1 MSKLSEMPPKMQA
14 IAVLA
19 VVLGLSIAGY
29 FFYYKSLDD
38 ANKAAQ
44 QQLEAKLSEN
54 QNLRQYEPKLQE
66 MNRQIAMLQ
75 EQLEIQKR
83 IVPDEKEADQFMR
96 LMQDTAAQAGI
107 EIRRY
112 TAKPVATK
120 EFFTEA
126 PFEVELDGSYYNML
140 GFFERVGKLER
151 IINVGGLKVAGLKK
165 ASEAGTRKT
174 YQYAPSETVAS
185 TCTATAFFSH
195 DAAAAQNTQKNGKT
209 PATAGAPAGA
219 TTAQVRQ

>member
-1 MSKLSEMPPKMQA
+1 MTKLSEMPPKMQA
-14 IAVLA
+14 IAAAA
-19 VVLGLSIAGY
+19 VVLGLTLVGY
-29 FFYYKSLDD
+29 FMYYKSIDD
-38 ANKAAQ
+38 SNRAAQ
-44 QQLEAKLSEN
+44 QQLTAKLAEN

-83 IVPDEKEADQFMR
+83 IVPDEKEVDQFMR
-96 LMQDTAAQAGI
+96 LMQDTAMQSGI
-107 EIRRY
+107 EVRRY

-140 GFFERVGKLER
+140 GFFERVAKLER
-151 IINVGGLKVAGLKK
+151 IINVGTLKMATVKK
-165 ASEAGTRKT
+165 ASDAGSKKR
-174 YQYAPSETVAS
+174 YDYAPSETVAA
-185 TCTATAFFSH
+185 TCTATTFFSH
-195 DAAAAQNTQKNGKT
+195 DAAPQSTQQSGTK
-209 PATAGAPAGA
+209 AAGAAPA

>member
-1 MSKLSEMPPKMQA
+1 MTKLTEMPPKMQA
-14 IAVLA
+14 IAAVA
-19 VVLGLSIAGY
+19 VVLGLSLAGY
-29 FFYYKSLDD
+29 FMYYKAIDD
-38 ANKAAQ
+38 ANKTAQ
-44 QQLEAKLSEN
+44 QQLSAKLAEN

-96 LMQDTAAQAGI
+96 LMQDTAMQSGI
-107 EIRRY
+107 EVRRY

-126 PFEVELDGSYYNML
+126 PFEVEIDGSYYNML
-140 GFFERVGKLER
+140 GFFERVAKLER
-151 IINVGGLKVAGLKK
+151 IINVGTLKVASVKK
-165 ASEAGTRKT
+165 SSDAGAKKQ
-174 YQYAPSETVAS
+174 YQYAPGETVAA
-185 TCTATAFFSH
+185 TCTATTFFSH
-195 DAAAAQNTQKNGKT
+195 DSTPAQNAQGGQKPG
-209 PATAGAPAGA
+209 GAAPP

>member
-1 MSKLSEMPPKMQA
+1 MLKLNELPPKMQA
-14 IAVLA
+14 VAALA

-29 FFYYKSLDD
+29 FLYYKSMDD

-44 QQLEAKLSEN
+44 QQLSAKLAEN
-54 QNLRQYEPKLQE
+54 QSLRQYEPKLQE

-96 LMQDTAAQAGI
+96 LMQDTAAQSGI

-112 TAKPVATK
+112 TARPVATK

-126 PFEVELDGSYYNML
+126 PFEVELDGSYYGML
-140 GFFERVGKLER
+140 SFFEHVARLER
-151 IINVGGLKVAGLKK
+151 IINVGTLKVSTVKKPMDAGAK
-165 ASEAGTRKT
+165 KT
-174 YQYAPSETVAS
+174 YQYGPGETVAA
-185 TCTATAFFSH
+185 TCVATTFFSH
-195 DAAAAQNTQKNGKT
+195 DAAAKS
-209 PATAGAPAGA
+209 ATAPGQKPGTAAPA

>member
-1 MSKLSEMPPKMQA
+1 MSKLTEMPPKSQA
-14 IAVLA
+14 TMALVA
-19 VVLGLSIAGY
+19 VVALSVAAY
-29 FFYYKSLDD
+29 FFYYKSMDD
-38 ANKAAQ
+38 ANKLAQ
-44 QQLEAKLSEN
+44 QQVNSKVSEN

-66 MNRQIAMLQ
+66 MNRQIAMLK

-112 TAKPVATK
+112 TAKTAATK

-126 PFEVELDGSYYNML
+126 PFEVELDGNYYGML

-151 IINVGGLKVAGLKK
+151 IINVGGLKIASVKQSMQAGAKK
-165 ASEAGTRKT
+165 Q
-174 YQYAPSETVAS
+174 YQYGASETVVA
-185 TCTATAFFSH
+185 TCTATTFFSH
-195 DAAAAQNTQKNGKT
+195 DAGPAAQGAKK
-209 PATAGAPAGA
+209 TAGAPAA
-219 TTAQVRQ
+219 PTPVATAQVRQ